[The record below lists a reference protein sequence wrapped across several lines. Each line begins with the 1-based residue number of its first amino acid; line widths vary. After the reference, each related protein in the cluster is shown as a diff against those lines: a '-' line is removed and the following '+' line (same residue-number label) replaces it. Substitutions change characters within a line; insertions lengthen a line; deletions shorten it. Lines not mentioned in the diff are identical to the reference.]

1 MHREQ
6 RTRSAIKAITYRI
19 ISIIID
25 SIIAYTITK
34 SAEQTAILVLIS
46 NSISI
51 LVYFAHER
59 AWNRIHWGKHVIQ
72 IDTAHL
78 KKTTE

>member
-6 RTRSAIKAITYRI
+6 RTRSAIKAITYRL

-34 SAEQTAILVLIS
+34 SAQQTAVLVLIS

-59 AWNRIHWGKHVIQ
+59 AWNRIHWGKHMIH
-72 IDTAHL
+72 IDTTNL
-78 KKTTE
+78 KKSSE

>member
-1 MHREQ
+1 MHREK
-6 RTRSAIKAITYRI
+6 RSRSAIKAITYRI

-34 SAEQTAILVLIS
+34 SAKQTAILVLIS

-51 LVYFAHER
+51 LVYFLHER
-59 AWNRIHWGKHVIQ
+59 AWNRIHWGKHAIQ
-72 IDTAHL
+72 IDTTKLA
-78 KKTTE
+78 K